1 MKVLLFN
8 LFIFTL
14 VFSFENIQAAPD
26 YNAEDFTFDAT
37 TSTLVPKFMG
47 KVILI
52 RGKVY
57 ATNSEGR
64 RQLSKGNKVYKKDTI
79 STTANGITKIEL
91 VDQTIITLNKNSEF
105 NVSKWKYIPQ
115 KGERDAIINLLR
127 GQMRTHFKVK
137 AQKRN
142 KLEVKVNNIAMG
154 VRGTKV
160 LANARTDK
168 TGREITQI
176 ALIEGYGR
184 MFDQNNDKQRNM
196 ISGDHYISII
206 GPNVT
211 KTKMDKISKKEIK
224 RLLLA
229 GKNPK
234 KDYSFLGNYD
244 ITKMG
249 MSNNQSD
256 QSNSSKSNTKRKN
269 NSSKEDGWKDT
280 MDQLNQRLDEYNE

>member
-1 MKVLLFN
+1 M
-8 LFIFTL
+8 
-14 VFSFENIQAAPD
+14 FSFQKAEAEPD
-26 YNAEDFTFDAT
+26 YNAEDFTFDPT

-47 KVILI
+47 KVMLI

-64 RQLSKGNKVYKKDTI
+64 RQLSKGQKIYKKDTV
-79 STTANGITKIEL
+79 STTSNGITKIEL

-115 KGERDAIINLLR
+115 KGERDAIIHLLR

-160 LANARTDK
+160 LANAKTDK

-184 MFDQNNDKQRNM
+184 MFDQNNDKQQNM
-196 ISGDHYISII
+196 KTGDHYISVI
-206 GPNVT
+206 GPTIT
-211 KTKMDKISKKEIK
+211 KTKMEKISKREIK
-224 RLLLA
+224 RLLIA

-249 MSNNQSD
+249 LRN
-256 QSNSSKSNTKRKN
+256 SKSNQSSTNKSNSKQKKN
-269 NSSKEDGWKDT
+269 SIKVDGWKDT
-280 MDQLNQRLDEYNE
+280 MDKLNQRLDEYNE